1 MTFRRLSILLCAL
14 IATGASPPPNPS
26 GHYEVVAVRA
36 SSEVAGTLEAM
47 RDPALNALVGR
58 RMTFGR
64 RVAWYDGRS
73 CATGDVRA
81 SEDGWPHLAEPNL
94 SDLQVTPG
102 GTDHRLNRAMVIDC
116 GGRAHSEITPFLM
129 VDERVLV
136 MPSRNGIAYVVLE
149 RPLNRSQARAVER
162 GLARAGLDPGPVDG
176 RIDGRT
182 RRAAA
187 LFAQGQ
193 GADYTFER
201 GVFTENLV
209 AALTG

>member
-136 MPSRNGIAYVVLE
+136 MPSRNGIAYVFTRDCILG
-149 RPLNRSQARAVER
+149 QKTIKGARTGVVVIEELVANIDTEIDVEWAEF
-162 GLARAGLDPGPVDG
+162 LAR
-176 RIDGRT
+176 R
-182 RRAAA
+182 
-187 LFAQGQ
+187 
-193 GADYTFER
+193 GAR
-201 GVFTENLV
+201 
-209 AALTG
+209 